1 MRGKK
6 EKLVKVAKILGVIC
20 IGILVWNVGVN
31 IKRVHDYSTDVDKS
45 NVLEYVTFVGPV
57 SDINKERVAE
67 ALETQV
73 FDAALNYVVNSGGE
87 IVVVYNEDAN
97 IMGYL
102 NETYNYNLP
111 ETEYSLDGVTMPIRD
126 IFGNLIKANV
136 IVNASDMWIGD
147 LAHEM
152 GHVYDVS
159 HNFISMEDEFMK
171 LYENRVNIS
180 EKANSQ
186 APAFRDYYESSPKEF
201 FAEFCKRYIKGQFKR
216 GKNAETD
223 MVLDYFE
230 SLGETVS

>member
-1 MRGKK
+1 MKGKK
-6 EKLVKVAKILGVIC
+6 ILKNVFVVLGVIC

-31 IKRVHDYSTDVDKS
+31 VKRVHDYSTDVDKS

-57 SDINKERVAE
+57 SDINKERIAE
-67 ALETQV
+67 ALQTQV
-73 FDAALNYVVNSGGE
+73 FDSALNYVVNSGGD
-87 IVVVYNEDAN
+87 IIIVYNENADVRE
-97 IMGYL
+97 YL
-102 NETYNYNLP
+102 NERYNFSLP
-111 ETEYSLDGVTMPIRD
+111 KTEYSLDGVTAPYRD
-126 IFGNLIKANV
+126 VFGNLHKVDV
-136 IVNASDMWIGD
+136 IVNANDMWIGD
-147 LAHEM
+147 IGHEM

-159 HNFISMEDEFMK
+159 HNYISMEDEFMK
-171 LYENRVNIS
+171 LYENRSNIS

-230 SLGETVS
+230 SLGETIS